1 MRPVSGKIKCCAG
14 GGKPAGAP
22 DADRRRPGAAGGS
35 HGAAVCRPFGRA
47 FDQDAARD
55 RIGTLGKSYT
65 PLQYCQMSA
74 AEKPESEPEEAQ
86 ACLPFLRM
94 QVALVRPKIIVL
106 LGKVACRWT
115 LGEEIS
121 ITRGH
126 GVWHERK
133 GVWFLPTF
141 HPSALLRDPAKKA
154 DAWEDFQKICAEK
167 CGNWKENH
175 SVRRAQKERGFWKN
189 FARSWRRLSRAY
201 MKGKETPGVR
211 GRPDRG
217 QGAAGG
223 GGAR

>member
-1 MRPVSGKIKCCAG
+1 MGRPFVGPSGELLTRMLHAIGLERSEVYICNIVK
-14 GGKPAGAP
+14 
-22 DADRRRPGAAGGS
+22 
-35 HGAAVCRPFGRA
+35 CRPPKNRN
-47 FDQDAARD
+47 
-55 RIGTLGKSYT
+55 
-65 PLQYCQMSA
+65 P
-74 AEKPESEPEEAQ
+74 EPEEAQ

-154 DAWEDFQKICAEK
+154 DAWEDFQKLREK
-167 CGNWKENH
+167 MRELEGE
-175 SVRRAQKERGFWKN
+175 
-189 FARSWRRLSRAY
+189 
-201 MKGKETPGVR
+201 P
-211 GRPDRG
+211 
-217 QGAAGG
+217 
-223 GGAR
+223 